1 MIGTKHALREAKM
14 NGGLR
19 QYCAFKPEEEGNFLH
34 FEVHNNV
41 RNLLLLEGDSMVR
54 LMLQLPYVRYHR
66 GCTKAPC
73 LVRGLLTRVPSV
85 GIPQKHSEKP
95 L

>member
-1 MIGTKHALREAKM
+1 M
-14 NGGLR
+14 
-19 QYCAFKPEEEGNFLH
+19 H

-54 LMLQLPYVRYHR
+54 PMLQLPCVQYHR
-66 GCTKAPC
+66 GCTKAPY
-73 LVRGLLTRVPSV
+73 LVRGLLTRVPSA
-85 GIPQKHSEKP
+85 GIPRTHSEKP